1 METEL
6 YLLNQ
11 SSKFVANEL
20 AELPSI
26 FTFHIIEHTKE
37 VVRAARIIGR
47 GCQLPLEQL
56 DTALIAAGFTM
67 SATVTG

>member
-11 SSKFVANEL
+11 WRKFVANKL
-20 AELPSI
+20 AELPSL
-26 FTFHIIEHTKE
+26 FTFHIFEHTKE
-37 VVRAARIIGR
+37 VVKAARIIGR
-47 GCQLPLEQL
+47 ACQLPAEQL
-56 DTALIAAGFTM
+56 DTVLIAAGFTM